1 MIKINEIR
9 SAYVN
14 SIYLLLLGLFLLFYE
29 LFGFKLESSEVSI
42 YIIKER
48 GTYYILSAL
57 LIFQL
62 YMASSEYYFKLVN
75 TLSLVFFV
83 FMFMQ
88 PNSDILTD
96 PEQTWFFSAANVFLI
111 ALMQIEKYYWAG
123 FTDQTNNY
131 RLFIFKN
138 FN

>member
-1 MIKINEIR
+1 MIKINEIK
-9 SAYVN
+9 SAYVV
-14 SIYLLLLGLFLLFYE
+14 SIYILFIGLFLLFHE
-29 LFGFKLESSEVSI
+29 VFGFKLDSSEVSI

-48 GTYYILSAL
+48 ATYYLMSAL

-88 PNSDILTD
+88 PNSDILTE
-96 PEQTWFFSAANVFLI
+96 PVQTWFVSAANVFLI
-111 ALMQIEKYYWAG
+111 ALMQIEKYY
-123 FTDQTNNY
+123 Y
-131 RLFIFKN
+131 K
-138 FN
+138 

>member
-9 SAYVN
+9 SAYVI
-14 SIYLLLLGLFLLFYE
+14 STYLLFIGLFLLFYE
-29 LFGFKLESSEVSI
+29 TFGFKLDSSEVSI

-62 YMASSEYYFKLVN
+62 YMASTEFYLKLVN

-88 PNSDILTD
+88 PLNDVLTHSM
-96 PEQTWFFSAANVFLI
+96 QIWFLSGVNLFLI
-111 ALMQIEKYYWAG
+111 ALMQIEKYY
-123 FTDQTNNY
+123 Y
-131 RLFIFKN
+131 K
-138 FN
+138 

>member
-9 SAYVN
+9 SAYVI
-14 SIYLLLLGLFLLFYE
+14 SIYLVLIGLFLLFYE
-29 LFGFKLESSEVSI
+29 IFGFKLDSSEVSI

-48 GTYYILSAL
+48 ATYYILSAL

-88 PNSDILTD
+88 PLSDVMTHSV
-96 PEQTWFFSAANVFLI
+96 QTWFLSANNLFLI
-111 ALMQIEKYYWAG
+111 ALMQIEKYYH
-123 FTDQTNNY
+123 
-131 RLFIFKN
+131 K
-138 FN
+138 

>member
-9 SAYVN
+9 SAYVI
-14 SIYLLLLGLFLLFYE
+14 SIYLLIIGLFLLFYE
-29 LFGFKLESSEVSI
+29 IFGFKLDSSEVSI

-88 PNSDILTD
+88 PNSDIMIHHA
-96 PEQTWFFSAANVFLI
+96 QTWIVSAANLFLI
-111 ALMQIEKYYWAG
+111 ALMQIEKYYH
-123 FTDQTNNY
+123 N
-131 RLFIFKN
+131 
-138 FN
+138 